1 MSVTRPASANP
12 GPTAAVG
19 PEQPPSDIRRW
30 VTLGIVLMST
40 LIIVLDNTVLSVA
53 IPTILAEFHTT
64 LPSLEWVITG
74 YSLTFA
80 TFLIIGGRL
89 GDVHGQRRMFIIGA
103 ALFTAGS
110 LLASLSWNVA
120 SLVVGEAIIEGVG
133 ASLMLP
139 ATLAL
144 LSNTFQGREPGHG
157 VRGLGSRR
165 RIGRRA
171 GTRRRWSADDQ
182 LLVALGVSDQRHHRS
197 ARDHR
202 CAVVHRQESAEVA
215 A

>member
-144 LSNTFQGREPGHG
+144 LSNTFQGRERAMAFAAWGA
-157 VRGLGSRR
+157 VAGS
-165 RIGRRA
+165 A
-171 GTRRRWSADDQ
+171 A
-182 LLVALGVSDQRHHRS
+182 ALGPVVGGLLTTNFSWRWAFRINVII
-197 ARDHR
+197 APLADHR